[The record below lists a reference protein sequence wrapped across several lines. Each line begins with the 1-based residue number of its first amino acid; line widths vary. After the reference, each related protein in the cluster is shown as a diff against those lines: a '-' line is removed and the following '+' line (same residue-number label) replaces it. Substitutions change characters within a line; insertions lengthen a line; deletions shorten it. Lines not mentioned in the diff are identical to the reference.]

1 MACVLADAE
10 RLYGAHG
17 IPFFTLDCAVVDGK
31 KRMRFPA
38 RWQLLSQNELR
49 FRHKNAVC
57 VRTGFSDDA
66 ASPVSLLSLLS
77 LVVVDA
83 DGDAAIATFESLA
96 RRAGVEL
103 ARVPQVQTQRG
114 ASGRHYYFRAVA
126 DTLASTMRSAAKV
139 VVDGNPTSIDIRAGT
154 NGEGIGCVLAP
165 PTVVNGGGAY
175 VLLPGPAIHE
185 APAMPDS
192 LASFL
197 GSRSQSESAGP
208 ARIVRPAIEGS
219 VGAAV
224 LCSAAARDAKLR
236 AGTDAIGTPTRVV
249 REPDGKSVRV
259 EFTHRGTRTCPVSR
273 NEHRSNH
280 FSVILRADE
289 RTGLPA
295 FFVYCHSAKDGCK
308 AAGHRMLCFLSE
320 DEAAEVCADA
330 GLTGLTATTA
340 AVQSLP
346 TLGQAAVA
354 IGQSQQALDRLLENP
369 GGGWATVDNL
379 GAIACALCTAAGG
392 HTGFTTSARLMLDGV
407 LDATTLT
414 EPERGFVRRAF
425 QMSKEPLDPIATLRG
440 FAAGLN
446 GKREQELMLIREAI
460 VAYTDPALE
469 ADVPKAA
476 EALLEVLDYCERRDA
491 SGNRQS
497 LSNIADLGLLIYHIW
512 RRVARYGFDK
522 TQSSEAHQWT
532 LYLFNGAT
540 YERGQWKALKRQA
553 KGHIR
558 AVVMSL
564 VSSVQMQSRA
574 ASLDVKCNT
583 SDFIAKA
590 IAEAVECMQ
599 DGKLIREGGLV
610 SPDEF
615 ERELDMGNYIG
626 FTNGVYDV
634 YHDRFL
640 PKGSVPLNVL
650 VSMSTNYA
658 YVGPDDARFPEMRAQ
673 IEEFYRTL
681 HAENYAN
688 PNDERLAAMWLLS
701 GSLLFRGN
709 VCKKAYIFLG
719 SEGDNGKSTFTE
731 LIQLT
736 LGDYAVTG
744 SRSSLSGPADQA
756 TLDPDLV
763 ANHKSLVCT
772 FPEAQGTENGV
783 SVGFR
788 FNCGKLKALT
798 GQDEQSARGL
808 YRDKKGIVIRFKPIM
823 HSNFMP
829 VVDSDD
835 AAARNRLW
843 VARFGSTFPADVTE
857 KDVARRRFPRIENLR
872 DQMATWAPFHFLLM
886 LEALRDFRRRNC
898 VLPPGAQQI
907 EGSLMHQAV
916 VAQTPEG
923 KLRAWVEDNY
933 SHVPLREK
941 DTGTKLEALYTAYTS
956 CVPPS
961 HQKILGKILFAK
973 LLNVVYPNVG
983 PHKNTS
989 STGFTYLLR

>member
-1 MACVLADAE
+1 MACVLAEAE

-17 IPFFTLDCAVVDGK
+17 VPFFTVECAYVDGK
-31 KRMRFPA
+31 KVLRFPQA
-38 RWQLLSQNELR
+38 WQRADAKALKTRN
-49 FRHKNAVC
+49 KNAVC
-57 VRTGFSDDA
+57 VRTGFSDA
-66 ASPVSLLSLLS
+66 PAS

-83 DGDAAIATFESLA
+83 DGDAAIATFECLA
-96 RRAGVEL
+96 RRAGVDL

-114 ASGRHYYFRAVA
+114 ASGRHYYFRAIA
-126 DTLASTMRSAAKV
+126 DTVASTMRSAAKI
-139 VVDGNPTSIDIRAGT
+139 VVDGNPTGIDIRAGS
-154 NGEGIGCVLAP
+154 NGEGVGCVLAP
-165 PTVVNGGGAY
+165 PTVVTGGGAY

-192 LASFL
+192 LAALL
-197 GSRSQSESAGP
+197 GSRRTPTQSQAESGGF
-208 ARIVRPAIEGS
+208 ARIAGS
-219 VGAAV
+219 AAESTALCAAAV
-224 LCSAAARDAKLR
+224 RDARIR
-236 AGTDAIGTPTRVV
+236 AGNDDIGTPTRVV
-249 REPDGKSVRV
+249 REPDGKSARV

-308 AAGHRMLCFLSE
+308 AAGHRMLSFLSE
-320 DEAAEVCADA
+320 DEADEVCAEA
-330 GLTGLTATTA
+330 GITGTLAATTLA
-340 AVQSLP
+340 RP

-354 IGQSQQALDRLLENP
+354 IGESQKALDRLLESP

-379 GAIACALCTAAGG
+379 SAIACALCTAAGG
-392 HTGFTTSARLMLDGV
+392 HTHLSAHTRLMLDGV
-407 LDATTLT
+407 LDATTLS

-425 QMSKEPLDPIATLRG
+425 RVSSEPLDPIATLRG

-446 GKREQELMLIREAI
+446 GKREQELMLVREAI
-460 VAYTDPALE
+460 VACTDPALE

-491 SGNRQS
+491 SGNKQS

-574 ASLDVKCNT
+574 TSLDVKCNT

-610 SPDEF
+610 SPDVF

-640 PKGSVPLNVL
+640 PKGGVPLNVL

-681 HAENYAN
+681 HAEDYAN
-688 PNDERLAAMWLLS
+688 PNDERLAAMWLLA

-843 VARFGSTFPADVTE
+843 VARFGSTFPADVTA

-923 KLRAWVEDNY
+923 KLRAWVEEHY

-956 CVPPS
+956 CAPPV
-961 HQKILGKILFAK
+961 HAKILGKILFAK
-973 LLNVVYPNVG
+973 MLNVVFPNIG
-983 PHKNTS
+983 PHKNTTS
-989 STGFTYLLR
+989 SGFTYLLR

>member
-66 ASPVSLLSLLS
+66 ASPVSLLSLA
-77 LVVVDA
+77 VVDA

-165 PTVVNGGGAY
+165 PTVVTGGGAY
-175 VLLPGPAIHE
+175 ILMPGPAIHE
-185 APAMPDS
+185 APPMPDS
-192 LASFL
+192 LASIL

-208 ARIVRPAIEGS
+208 ARIARPAIEGS

-249 REPDGKSVRV
+249 CEPDGKSVRV

-330 GLTGLTATTA
+330 GLTALTATTA
-340 AVQSLP
+340 AQSLP

-379 GAIACALCTAAGG
+379 SAIACALCTAAGG

-407 LDATTLT
+407 LEATTLT
-414 EPERGFVRRAF
+414 EPERGLVRRAF

-446 GKREQELMLIREAI
+446 GKREQELMVIREAI
-460 VAYTDPALE
+460 LACTDPALE

-497 LSNIADLGLLIYHIW
+497 LSNIADLGLFLYFIW

-532 LYLFNGAT
+532 LYLFDGAT
-540 YERGQWKALKRQA
+540 YERGQWEQLTIRA

-558 AVVMSL
+558 AVVTSL

-590 IAEAVECMQ
+590 IAEAVECMH

-681 HAENYAN
+681 HAEDYQN

-701 GSLLFRGN
+701 GSLLLR
-709 VCKKAYIFLG
+709 CDAYKKAVVFLG
-719 SEGDNGKSTFTE
+719 TSNGDNGKTTFTT
-731 LIQLT
+731 LIRHT
-736 LGDYAVTG
+736 LGDYALG
-744 SRSSLSGPADQA
+744 SSAHDPHALVLTLTEGEGPRIKGGRLQVIRQSSLDTEADGA
-756 TLDPDLV
+756 V
-763 ANHKSLVCT
+763 AVRFDST
-772 FPEAQGTENGV
+772 FVP
-783 SVGFR
+783 
-788 FNCGKLKALT
+788 
-798 GQDEQSARGL
+798 
-808 YRDKKGIVIRFKPIM
+808 
-823 HSNFMP
+823 
-829 VVDSDD
+829 
-835 AAARNRLW
+835 
-843 VARFGSTFPADVTE
+843 GSTDADIV
-857 KDVARRRFPRIENLR
+857 RRVFPRVLYTVETMML
-872 DQMATWAPFHFLLM
+872 WAPYHFLLM
-886 LEALRDFRRRNC
+886 LESLREFRQKAECPSGASGYVYCFSSASMPGIVKIGATKRDPSERLREANAAGTWRPPLPYELEGALRFVDAFAVERAIHVRLAPHRESPRREFFR
-898 VLPPGAQQI
+898 
-907 EGSLMHQAV
+907 
-916 VAQTPEG
+916 VAPDEVMR
-923 KLRAWVEDNY
+923 L
-933 SHVPLREK
+933 LRE
-941 DTGTKLEALYTAYTS
+941 Y
-956 CVPPS
+956 
-961 HQKILGKILFAK
+961 
-973 LLNVVYPNVG
+973 N
-983 PHKNTS
+983 
-989 STGFTYLLR
+989 

>member
-66 ASPVSLLSLLS
+66 ASPVSLLS

-175 VLLPGPAIHE
+175 LLMPGPAIHE
-185 APAMPDS
+185 APPMPDS
-192 LASFL
+192 LASIL

-249 REPDGKSVRV
+249 CEPDGKSVRV

-379 GAIACALCTAAGG
+379 SAIACALCTAAGG
-392 HTGFTTSARLMLDGV
+392 HAGFTTSARLMLESV
-407 LDATTLT
+407 IDATTLT
-414 EPERGFVRRAF
+414 EPERGFVKRAF

-460 VAYTDPALE
+460 VATTQPALD
-469 ADVPKAA
+469 ASVAKAA
-476 EALLEVLDYCERRDA
+476 EALLVVLEYCERKD
-491 SGNRQS
+491 SGGRLQS
-497 LSNIADLGLLIYHIW
+497 HANYADLGLFLYFIW
-512 RRVARYGFDK
+512 RRVARYGFDR
-522 TQSSEAHQWT
+522 TQSSAAHQWMF
-532 LYLFNGAT
+532 YLFNGAT
-540 YERGQWKALKRQA
+540 YERGQWEQLT
-553 KGHIR
+553 IR
-558 AVVMSL
+558 ARDHLRGIVAALSTSTQLVSRVMSL
-564 VSSVQMQSRA
+564 E
-574 ASLDVKCNT
+574 VKFNT
-583 SDFIAKA
+583 SDLISKGLTEMQMSFKY
-590 IAEAVECMQ
+590 VERLRLC
-599 DGKLIREGGLV
+599 GLV
-610 SPDEF
+610 SPNNF
-615 ERELDMGNYIG
+615 EREMDMGNYIG
-626 FTNGVYDV
+626 FNNGVYDILN
-634 YHDRFL
+634 DLFM
-640 PKGSVPLNVL
+640 PMGSVPLNVV
-650 VSMSTNYA
+650 VSMCTNYD
-658 YVGPDDARFPEMRAQ
+658 YVGPDDPLFPRRRAE
-673 IEEFYRTL
+673 IEEFYRKL
-681 HAENYAN
+681 HAEDYQN

-709 VCKKAYIFLG
+709 VCKKAYVFLG

-744 SRSSLSGPADQA
+744 NRSSLSGTQEQI
-756 TLDPDLV
+756 TLDPDLL

-772 FPEAQGTENGV
+772 FPEVQ
-783 SVGFR
+783 SVESGASAGFK

-798 GQDEQSARGL
+798 GQDEQSVRGL
-808 YRDKKGIVIRFKPIM
+808 YRDKKGIIIGFKPIL
-823 HSNFMP
+823 HSNYMP
-829 VVDSDD
+829 QVDSDD
-835 AAARNRLW
+835 SAAGGRLW
-843 VARFGSTFPADVTE
+843 VARFGATFPAGLTE
-857 KDVARRRFPRIENLR
+857 PDAQRRRFPRIENLR
-872 DQMATWAPFHFLLM
+872 DTMREWAPFHFLLM
-886 LEALRDFRRRNC
+886 LEALRDFRRRSC
-898 VLPPGAQQI
+898 VLPLGAQQI
-907 EGSLMHQAV
+907 EGSLMHQEV

-923 KLRAWVEDNY
+923 KLRAWVEEHY
-933 SHVPLREK
+933 SHMPLREK
-941 DTGTKLEALYTAYTS
+941 DTGTKLEALYATYATA
-956 CVPPS
+956 VPQV
-961 HQKILGKILFAK
+961 HAK
-973 LLNVVYPNVG
+973 LMGKTTFGKMLVSVYPGIG
-983 PHKNTS
+983 PHRGS
-989 STGFTYLLR
+989 SGETGLFLLR